1 MVAQHELSQS
11 LEHRHFHGLPTTR
24 PFLVQQCG
32 EDGVR
37 RSNAGNLV
45 CQIQGHKL
53 RINPL
58 GAAYESG
65 YSGDALHQVIECW
78 ARFVR
83 SLLAIADQG
92 HIHDLRID
100 GADVF
105 IGQTETRHCS
115 GADIADEYI
124 SLFAHA

>member
-1 MVAQHELSQS
+1 M
-11 LEHRHFHGLPTTR
+11 
-24 PFLVQQCG
+24 
-32 EDGVR
+32 R

-58 GAAYESG
+58 GAAYKRGNSR
-65 YSGDALHQVIECW
+65 DALHQVVK
-78 ARFVR
+78 RGPRLVG

-105 IGQTETRHCS
+105 VGQTETRHCS